1 MRRKVFSLV
10 FLLFASTIS
19 VTQSA
24 TTSLR
29 GTVTDPQ
36 NAVIVGAQ
44 VTLSDPATSITRTG
58 KTDANG
64 QYQFLQ
70 IPPGTYN
77 VSAAAPGFGKTT
89 EQAVRLLVNTPS
101 TLNITLKVQT
111 IQTVEVSGE
120 VGLINTED

>member
-19 VTQSA
+19 VAQSA

-36 NAVIVGAQ
+36 NAAVVGAQ
-44 VTLSDPATSITRTG
+44 VTLSDPATSFTRTG
-58 KTDANG
+58 KTDATG

-77 VSAAAPGFGKTT
+77 VTVTAPDFGKTT
-89 EQAVRLLVNTPS
+89 DRKSTRLNSSHRTISYAVFC
-101 TLNITLKVQT
+101 LKKK
-111 IQTVEVSGE
+111 
-120 VGLINTED
+120 N